1 MKHLRKLETD
11 LERGE
16 KGVLKTGSLVE
27 TLRVTMSY
35 PGLFAPACIKGRWLV
50 DGGVVDPVPVGA
62 ARAMGAGV
70 VIAVDLNSRIVS
82 RNADLHPV
90 VSIEKV
96 QQPLRGGNKK
106 NSELIEKI
114 LTFYERYEETIK
126 EKSITHLNLHSRS
139 SYTFDII
146 ETIMTSISIMQGRIT
161 RMNLAVDSADILNQP
176 RLGELKMMNFDQVE
190 HAIEEGYLGV
200 KEKLED
206 I

>member
-1 MKHLRKLETD
+1 MRKLETD

-27 TLRVTMSY
+27 ALRATMSY
-35 PGLFAPACIKGRWLV
+35 PGLFAPACIKGRWFV

-96 QQPLRGGNKK
+96 QEPLRGGNK
-106 NSELIEKI
+106 
-114 LTFYERYEETIK
+114 
-126 EKSITHLNLHSRS
+126 
-139 SYTFDII
+139 
-146 ETIMTSISIMQGRIT
+146 
-161 RMNLAVDSADILNQP
+161 
-176 RLGELKMMNFDQVE
+176 
-190 HAIEEGYLGV
+190 
-200 KEKLED
+200 
-206 I
+206 